1 MLGRWAVWLVV
12 AVVAGSGR
20 TAWPQAGVKPLAGI
34 GAPIPDAPAV
44 PTGPEG
50 PKPLAI
56 PQIASEAEGAV
67 SRLRAF
73 EVGASSLESVGAIE
87 RRLPQ
92 LEQRVSEA
100 TEQTYRILSE
110 SPTLSALDGL
120 LDPWQGVDEQAESW
134 VDMLTRR
141 AEFLERTLASV
152 DGISVQWQ
160 VTQEAAVAAGAPEA
174 TAARI
179 QDTLRVAEDVR
190 TRVAARRAVVLGLQ
204 DRVARIQ
211 ARAGQ
216 MLELVQA
223 DRRERLGHFFAR
235 DGVPLWEFFTRA
247 DAWHRVQGQ
256 AGQSLGGELALVRIF
271 LEEHGHDLLVAVAL
285 FFGLAFGLR
294 WMGQRAARWTA
305 LDPDLGWRFRPF
317 AHPWASA
324 SLLTLVVMLATR
336 PVEPRIMQLV
346 AVTAAVVPIVRLI
359 ADLVTPAL
367 VPAVWVVGLF
377 HVVDLLREMI
387 SSVPLL
393 EQAVLQLQLLTLVA
407 AAVWLH
413 RSPIDGVPEALRARW
428 QRGTLVVVVLA
439 TTASMAAILGYM
451 RLARLIE
458 FFVITVAYS
467 GLLLFALVRISDAML
482 GVALRVR
489 PLRLLRA
496 VQEHRTGLEAWL
508 QHAVRLAAVALWG
521 LSLAR
526 WLSLADPIGVRLG
539 AVFGTPVGWGVVS
552 VSLGDLLAFGIV
564 VWLAFQL
571 SRALRALLEDD
582 VFSRVEVGRGVASA
596 LSSLAHYLILLLGFL
611 IGLGVL
617 GIDLTRI
624 TIIAG
629 ALGVGIGFGLQN
641 VVNNFVSGL
650 ILLFERPVQVGDSVQ
665 LGTLTGE
672 VRRIGIR
679 SSTVRTFDGAEVIV
693 PNSNLV
699 SDQVTNWT
707 LSDRMR
713 RIDLDVGVGYES
725 DPEQVI
731 ALINDV
737 ARANSGVLPDPA
749 PLVLFVGFGDSALNF
764 QVRVWTARYEDW
776 LNTRS
781 SLGLGIL
788 AALRAAGIVIP
799 YPQRDMHL
807 VGDPAGGGR
816 STPPVKEGPPS

>member
-1 MLGRWAVWLVV
+1 
-12 AVVAGSGR
+12 
-20 TAWPQAGVKPLAGI
+20 
-34 GAPIPDAPAV
+34 
-44 PTGPEG
+44 
-50 PKPLAI
+50 
-56 PQIASEAEGAV
+56 
-67 SRLRAF
+67 
-73 EVGASSLESVGAIE
+73 
-87 RRLPQ
+87 
-92 LEQRVSEA
+92 
-100 TEQTYRILSE
+100 
-110 SPTLSALDGL
+110 
-120 LDPWQGVDEQAESW
+120 
-134 VDMLTRR
+134 MLTKR

-285 FFGLAFGLR
+285 FFGLGFGLR

-324 SLLTLVVMLATR
+324 ALLTLVVMLATR
-336 PVEPRIMQLV
+336 PVEPRVMQLV
-346 AVTAAVVPIVRLI
+346 AVTAAVVPIVWLI

-413 RSPIDGVPEALRARW
+413 RSPIDGIPEALRA
-428 QRGTLVVVVLA
+428 
-439 TTASMAAILGYM
+439 
-451 RLARLIE
+451 
-458 FFVITVAYS
+458 
-467 GLLLFALVRISDAML
+467 
-482 GVALRVR
+482 
-489 PLRLLRA
+489 
-496 VQEHRTGLEAWL
+496 
-508 QHAVRLAAVALWG
+508 AVAARHPRRRGSGDDGVDGRDPGVHASRTPDRVLRDHRGVLGTPPVRAGPDCGRDAGGGASRASPAVAPRRAGASHGSRGLAPACRPRWPRSLLWG

-526 WLSLADPIGVRLG
+526 WLSLAIHRGSGSGRCSARRWAG
-539 AVFGTPVGWGVVS
+539 GWS
-552 VSLGDLLAFGIV
+552 RVSLGDLLAFGVV
-564 VWLAFQL
+564 VWLTFQL
-571 SRALRALLEDD
+571 SRALRALLEED
-582 VFSRVEVGRGVASA
+582 VFSRVQPRPRRRRSRSPAWCTTPSCC
-596 LSSLAHYLILLLGFL
+596 SGFL
-611 IGLGVL
+611 IGLGAL

-650 ILLFERPVQVGDSVQ
+650 ILLFERPIQVGDSVQ

-672 VRRIGIR
+672 VKRIGIR

-693 PNSNLV
+693 PNASLV

-713 RIDLDVGVGYES
+713 RIDLDVGVAYEH
-725 DPEQVI
+725 
-731 ALINDV
+731 
-737 ARANSGVLPDPA
+737 
-749 PLVLFVGFGDSALNF
+749 
-764 QVRVWTARYEDW
+764 
-776 LNTRS
+776 RS
-781 SLGLGIL
+781 
-788 AALRAAGIVIP
+788 
-799 YPQRDMHL
+799 
-807 VGDPAGGGR
+807 R
-816 STPPVKEGPPS
+816 SR